1 MKNSEYWQARER
13 ERLKLIDISVDER
26 IEEIKGIMNDAVDK
40 IEHDIFKLYQKYG
53 KDNELKYQDTLFYL
67 TDNERKEFQKDL
79 KYYVETFR
87 DKSKAK
93 TYKSELQALSTRARV
108 KRLEALKAN
117 IQIQATELERLLTDK
132 MPSAFN
138 SIYQD
143 SYFFNLYSQC
153 LYTNNLGLRFD
164 IPSPNIIREL
174 LNNPWSGK
182 NYSEKVW
189 NITNNFNY
197 KLDNVVTAGLIRGE
211 HPNIIAKNLRDAAL
225 GKRDKNGKLKGGQLF
240 ECKRLVRTESA
251 FIAEQATKKSYDD
264 NNVKEYEYL
273 ATLDFKT
280 SFICRSL
287 DGKVFKVKDSVTGVN
302 YPPMHGFCRS
312 TTVPVI
318 KWDGEDNTPYERIAR
333 DPITGRNNY
342 IDYMDYSDWKDEQ
355 YAKYGEDR
363 ITAEEKKIRNKASDK
378 IQHSKYRD
386 ALGEFV
392 PKSFS
397 DFQNLKYNSPDAWDK
412 LKSIYSGNYSESE
425 FADMK
430 SFFNNLLGLSKVNLN
445 IKQLPKKHYKNIMEY
460 IDNSPNEVK
469 NLIYKN
475 MDEINFKDINFTEGV
490 ARYNPKEKGIYI
502 DINDD
507 FANRKGKGQYTTVFH
522 EMGHLIDHRLN
533 NVSIKDEHFR
543 KLIIDD
549 ANLFMTNYAK
559 LNNIT
564 NPYDLANILS
574 VQLGENPSFHSVS
587 DLFGGVT
594 NNTVVG
600 KFRHKDGYWKN
611 PKKLPKEAFA
621 HFFEATLRN
630 DEYKLKL
637 IKDSFPNAYS
647 EFLRMLGDD

>member
-13 ERLKLIDISVDER
+13 ERLELIDISVDER
-26 IEEIKGIMNDAVDK
+26 IEEIKGIMSDAVDK

-87 DKSKAK
+87 DSSKAK
-93 TYKSELQALSTRARV
+93 AFKSELQALSTRARV

-117 IQIQATELERLLTDK
+117 IKVQATELEKLLNDN
-132 MPSAFN
+132 MPSTFEAV
-138 SIYQD
+138 YDD
-143 SYFFNLYSQC
+143 SYFYNLYSQC

-164 IPSPNIIREL
+164 ISSPNIIREL

-197 KLDNVVTAGLIRGE
+197 KLDNVVTAGLIKGE

-280 SFICRSL
+280 SVICRSL

-302 YPPMHGFCRS
+302 YPPMHCFCRS

-318 KWDGEDNTPYERIAR
+318 KWEGEDNSIYKRIAR

-378 IQHSKYRD
+378 KQHIRYKKELANITPQSF
-386 ALGEFV
+386 AEFQ
-392 PKSFS
+392 
-397 DFQNLKYNSPDAWDK
+397 DLKYNNKEAWDRLSYNYK
-412 LKSIYSGNYSESE
+412 LETVYNLDRLRYTEN
-425 FADMK
+425 FA
-430 SFFNNLLGLSKVNLN
+430 SKDA
-445 IKQLPKKHYKNIMEY
+445 IKHILEG
-460 IDNSPNEVK
+460 
-469 NLIYKN
+469 
-475 MDEINFKDINFTEGV
+475 EINRRGKAVGFHMENMPTK
-490 ARYNPKEKGIYI
+490 KGRII
-502 DINDD
+502 EST
-507 FANRKGKGQYTTVFH
+507 R
-522 EMGHLIDHRLN
+522 
-533 NVSIKDEHFR
+533 SIKDKNGVYSAKVEVNGILKDAKSSFFPTNMIPQQIVNAINESYENREPHFIR
-543 KLIIDD
+543 NMMK
-549 ANLFMTNYAK
+549 
-559 LNNIT
+559 
-564 NPYDLANILS
+564 
-574 VQLGENPSFHSVS
+574 
-587 DLFGGVT
+587 
-594 NNTVVG
+594 G
-600 KFRHKDGYWKN
+600 KTSYGFEIGMYLDRNGKISTAF
-611 PKKLPKEAFA
+611 PLKE
-621 HFFEATLRN
+621 E
-630 DEYKLKL
+630 
-637 IKDSFPNAYS
+637 
-647 EFLRMLGDD
+647 

>member
-13 ERLKLIDISVDER
+13 ERLELIDISVDER
-26 IEEIKGIMNDAVDK
+26 IEEIKGIMSDAVDK

-87 DKSKAK
+87 DESKAK

-132 MPSAFN
+132 IPSTFN

-189 NITNNFNY
+189 NIANNFNY
-197 KLDNVVTAGLIRGE
+197 KLDNVVTAGLIKGE

-225 GKRDKNGKLKGGQLF
+225 GKRDKTGKLKGGQLF
-240 ECKRLVRTESA
+240 ECKRLVRTEAA
-251 FIAEQATKKSYDD
+251 FIVEQATKKSYDD

-287 DGKVFKVKDSVTGVN
+287 DGKVFKVKDSITGVN
-302 YPPMHGFCRS
+302 YPPMHCFCRS

-318 KWDGEDNTPYERIAR
+318 KWEGEDNTPYKRIAR

-342 IDYMDYSDWKDEQ
+342 IDYLDYSDWKDEQ

-392 PKSFS
+392 PKNFS
-397 DFQNLKYNSPDAWDK
+397 DFQNLKYNLPDAWDK
-412 LKSIYSGNYSESE
+412 LKSIYIGNYSESE

-460 IDNSPNEVK
+460 IDNSPVAVK
-469 NLIYKN
+469 NLVYRNKN
-475 MDEINFKDINFTEGV
+475 EINFKDINFKDGA
-490 ARYNPKEKGIYI
+490 ARYSPKEKGIYI

-507 FANRKGKGQYTTVFH
+507 FENRKGKGPYTTVFH

-533 NVSIKDEHFR
+533 NISVKDGKFR
-543 KLIIDD
+543 QLIIDD
-549 ANLFMTNYAK
+549 VNTFINKYMN
-559 LNNIT
+559 LNNIG
-564 NPYDLANILS
+564 NLYDLSNELS
-574 VQLGENPSFHSVS
+574 KELRKDIRQHSIS

-594 NNTVVG
+594 DNTIVG
-600 KFRHKDGYWKN
+600 KFKHSNEYWKN

-637 IKDSFPNAYS
+637 IKEVLPKSYS
-647 EFLRMLGDD
+647 EFLKMLGDE